1 MTANTWMATDET
13 IGNDIRECQK
23 KWKNVKEKKP
33 HHKKEPKKFLLDG
46 AGYKTHGHNHR
57 VTNM

>member
-23 KWKNVKEKKP
+23 KWKNVK
-33 HHKKEPKKFLLDG
+33 D
-46 AGYKTHGHNHR
+46 
-57 VTNM
+57 